1 MSKSTLESLPNELLL
16 MIFGYLSSF
25 DLCQAFLDVKNARI
39 EHLLTSIRH
48 TLDVSSMHYNQLRQF
63 LSNINNDTTK
73 HFTALIDTVV
83 FRHSPGCMMFLDYWE
98 KALNDTALFNMLL
111 PSIKQLLI
119 LNADYYQYGLIDPLL
134 ISLAFH
140 NNTLQRLNLIFDTP
154 TYPYSSILSDL
165 VLHHISVHTMILEV
179 EKGHE
184 FDPDDGLEDLHKM
197 QQLYWPNTVQLTLS
211 IQHSSELM
219 LLLQRGALPMIEHLN
234 VTNEEIRTVLP
245 LDRHKSV
252 GNIQLCENDL
262 RQIGD
267 GTRLRSLLLRYF
279 TLTDV
284 IILIGSLSMPLLEQ
298 LILVDLYDHKS
309 IERSHRVA
317 IVKQILDASPNL
329 SHLKIHWKDFR
340 HCSQTYSNLKH
351 VHFVLD
357 RLFPEPKQHI
367 NVRQLTQLV
376 PHLYSLETS
385 DANIIYDENLV
396 KFVLKIIHRFH
407 QLVYLRLNKDGLYP
421 VKEEKKIMFKE
432 RLIAAGHN
440 RLFDCNNIQIEF
452 PGYNGLCIWL

>member
-1 MSKSTLESLPNELLL
+1 
-16 MIFGYLSSF
+16 
-25 DLCQAFLDVKNARI
+25 
-39 EHLLTSIRH
+39 
-48 TLDVSSMHYNQLRQF
+48 
-63 LSNINNDTTK
+63 
-73 HFTALIDTVV
+73 
-83 FRHSPGCMMFLDYWE
+83 
-98 KALNDTALFNMLL
+98 
-111 PSIKQLLI
+111 
-119 LNADYYQYGLIDPLL
+119 
-134 ISLAFH
+134 
-140 NNTLQRLNLIFDTP
+140 
-154 TYPYSSILSDL
+154 
-165 VLHHISVHTMILEV
+165 
-179 EKGHE
+179 
-184 FDPDDGLEDLHKM
+184 M

-298 LILVDLYDHKS
+298 LILVDLYDHKLDHLDKFQELCGTTYLPSLKNLHFSFCFPQEMEYAWRISPFSYNGQWPFDNIDYYIDDYLFVVDDRVSLVTKTLLIIYKHPINVLLRHKRTLHNHRFAVHASNPIIGIRRRSLELTCNQMDNTDQLVKTLQVITSSHLNEFHLTYLHEYTNISITSSYPSSCDLLFSHLRSMTFEFKSES